1 MKLGE
6 IKIEALMM
14 MFPGKELEVDVSN
27 DSELRDKISQLSED
41 SNYSDL
47 LSAMP
52 GAINRCFASLESKGV
67 VPTKSYELDAKK
79 AKKRGARLLFD
90 LSGIEDL
97 GAIERVALYSE
108 YYDNDR
114 CDYTH
119 ETDTAILLDSKDG
132 QYVVIYNPVLPRIT
146 MITDEAREIKL
157 PRDVLDL
164 IPYFVKSELLRAEN
178 EQEASVARNVYE
190 QMSNELKL
198 KRQGHQT
205 AVESI
210 YEVPR

>member
-14 MFPGKELEVDVSN
+14 MFPGKELEVDVS
-27 DSELRDKISQLSED
+27 DDAELREKISQLNED

-47 LSAMP
+47 LASMP
-52 GAINRCFASLESKGV
+52 GAINRCFASLESKGA
-67 VPTKSYELDAKK
+67 VPTKSYDLDTKK
-79 AKKRGARLLFD
+79 AKTRGARLLFD
-90 LSGIEDL
+90 LSEIEDL
-97 GAIERVALYSE
+97 GAIERIAYYSE

-114 CDYTH
+114 CNYTH
-119 ETDTAILLDSKDG
+119 ETDTAILLEARDG
-132 QYVVIYNPVLPRIT
+132 QYVVIYSPILPRIT
-146 MITDEAREIKL
+146 MVTDDAKEIKL

-178 EQEASVARNVYE
+178 EQEAAVARNVYE
-190 QMSNELKL
+190 QMVNELKL
-198 KRQGHQT
+198 KRCGYQD

-210 YEVPR
+210 YEVPK